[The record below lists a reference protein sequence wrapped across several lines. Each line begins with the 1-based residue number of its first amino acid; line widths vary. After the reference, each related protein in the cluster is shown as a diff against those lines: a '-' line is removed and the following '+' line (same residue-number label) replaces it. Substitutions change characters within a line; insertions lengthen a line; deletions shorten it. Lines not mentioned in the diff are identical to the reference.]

1 MPVLQDGA
9 LVGKLKDK
17 ILDSDAL
24 KENPEGT
31 VKKMVDLIT
40 KLTQGSKAEVGLKM
54 KLCNILVRKSHDPT
68 NLYDCIGYN
77 RRQFLSFFASS
88 DGLPALCAAPGG
100 A

>member
-54 KLCNILVRKSHDPT
+54 KPCNILVRT
-68 NLYDCIGYN
+68 N
-77 RRQFLSFFASS
+77 
-88 DGLPALCAAPGG
+88 P
-100 A
+100 